1 MTIKEALTTK
11 AENLSLS
18 SAKIELALYEG
29 NLDGATQYDP
39 TTMGMALDLVYVTLL
54 LESISISE
62 VREDDV
68 SIKYTNDSKGIVS
81 AIYRKWGLVDPFAPA
96 KPRVTQKQI
105 W

>member
-18 SAKIELALYEG
+18 SAKIELALYEA
-29 NLDGATQYDP
+29 NLDGATQYNVDEY
-39 TTMGMALDLVYVTLL
+39 GMKLDLVYVTLL
-54 LESISISE
+54 LESISVSE

-68 SIKYTNDSKGIVS
+68 SIKFTSDLRGIVS
-81 AIYRKWGLVDPFAPA
+81 AIMRKWGLVDPFAIA
-96 KPRVTQKQI
+96 KPKVTQRLI

>member
-18 SAKIELALYEG
+18 SAKIDLALFEG
-29 NLDGATQYDP
+29 DLNKDAQYDP
-39 TTMGMALDLVYVTLL
+39 KADGKALDLVYVTLL
-54 LESISISE
+54 LESISVSE

-68 SIKYTNDSKGIVS
+68 SIKFSADLRGIVS
-81 AIYRKWGLVDPFAPA
+81 SIYRKWGLVDPFAPA
-96 KPRVTQKQI
+96 RPTVKQKQI

>member
-18 SAKIELALYEG
+18 SAKVELALYEA
-29 NLDGATQYDP
+29 NFDGATEYNAELQ
-39 TTMGMALDLVYVTLL
+39 GMQLDLVYVTLL
-54 LESISISE
+54 LESISVSE

-68 SIKYTNDSKGIVS
+68 SIKFTSDLKGIVS
-81 AIYRKWGLVDPFAPA
+81 AIMRKWGLVDPFAPA
-96 KPRVTQKQI
+96 RPTVKQKQI